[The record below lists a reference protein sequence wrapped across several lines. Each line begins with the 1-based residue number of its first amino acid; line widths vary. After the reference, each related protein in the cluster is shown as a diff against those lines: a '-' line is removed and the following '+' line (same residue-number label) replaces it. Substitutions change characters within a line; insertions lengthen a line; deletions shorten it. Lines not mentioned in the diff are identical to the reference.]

1 MGAKVATFEQCY
13 NAEKRRRLRY
23 PHHHRLTLEA
33 TEINFDKYIV
43 YTGMILRNDHPEYDE
58 LLNAYREFVKRA
70 NNLYQVQS
78 K

>member
-1 MGAKVATFEQCY
+1 M
-13 NAEKRRRLRY
+13 RLSADRINKKYSY
-23 PHHHRLTLEA
+23 PHNRRLTLEA
-33 TEINFDKYIV
+33 AEINFDNYIV

-70 NNLYQVQS
+70 SSLYQVQP